1 MKGAGSTRSA
11 RVTTATS
18 SSRVEDLVDAIV
30 RAAAEPA
37 AARETFNV
45 GATEFGTVR
54 SDLQAL
60 IDHAGSSSRLQP
72 VPVKPAEIALR
83 GLELMRVSPL
93 AEWHYKT
100 AHKDS
105 FVDVYEGAA
114 APGLAAATVEPRR
127 ADRDVRL
134 VPREPWAGRRS
145 RRHAPRSLEP
155 AGTRPAQASLVIVL
169 SQDEVRE
176 LLDLDELV
184 DALAAAHVE
193 LSAGEASMPPRIA
206 AFAQHDG
213 LLGVMPAYLPSAGLA
228 CKLVTLFP
236 RNRDRHTHQ
245 ALICLFDE
253 ENGTPVALMDG
264 TYITATRTAAGS
276 ALATRLLAREDARV
290 LAILGAGVQAHAH
303 AKALGR
309 VREFTEIRVAS
320 RDRANAEQLA
330 EEIGGKAVDSW
341 EEALRGAD
349 VVAATTHSAEPIVLR
364 EWLSPGVHVNS
375 VGANPSGSGEVDAA
389 TIAEASG
396 GGRVQRVDAR
406 AASRRRA
413 GVPGGRPWRRGRA
426 RRAGLGRATG
436 TNLPGADHPV

>member
-1 MKGAGSTRSA
+1 M
-11 RVTTATS
+11 
-18 SSRVEDLVDAIV
+18 
-30 RAAAEPA
+30 
-37 AARETFNV
+37 
-45 GATEFGTVR
+45 
-54 SDLQAL
+54 
-60 IDHAGSSSRLQP
+60 
-72 VPVKPAEIALR
+72 
-83 GLELMRVSPL
+83 
-93 AEWHYKT
+93 
-100 AHKDS
+100 
-105 FVDVYEGAA
+105 
-114 APGLAAATVEPRR
+114 
-127 ADRDVRL
+127 
-134 VPREPWAGRRS
+134 
-145 RRHAPRSLEP
+145 
-155 AGTRPAQASLVIVL
+155 IVL
-169 SQDEVRE
+169 SQEEVRE

-236 RNRDRHTHQ
+236 QNRDRHTHQ

-276 ALATRLLAREDARV
+276 ALANRLLAREDARV

-330 EEIGGKAVDSW
+330 AEIGGKAVASW

-349 VVAATTHSAEPIVLR
+349 VVAATTHSAEPIVRR

-375 VGANPSGSGEVDAA
+375 VGANPSGRGEVDAA
-389 TIAEASG
+389 TIAEALVAVESRESTLAPPPAGAPEFLEGDHGDVVELGELVSG
-396 GGRVQRVDAR
+396 RRPGRSSPEQITLYKSVGVAVQDA
-406 AASRRRA
+406 AAA
-413 GVPGGRPWRRGRA
+413 ALVLAAA
-426 RRAGLGRATG
+426 RERSVGHEIELGEST
-436 TNLPGADHPV
+436 

>member
-1 MKGAGSTRSA
+1 
-11 RVTTATS
+11 
-18 SSRVEDLVDAIV
+18 
-30 RAAAEPA
+30 
-37 AARETFNV
+37 
-45 GATEFGTVR
+45 
-54 SDLQAL
+54 
-60 IDHAGSSSRLQP
+60 
-72 VPVKPAEIALR
+72 
-83 GLELMRVSPL
+83 
-93 AEWHYKT
+93 
-100 AHKDS
+100 
-105 FVDVYEGAA
+105 
-114 APGLAAATVEPRR
+114 
-127 ADRDVRL
+127 
-134 VPREPWAGRRS
+134 
-145 RRHAPRSLEP
+145 
-155 AGTRPAQASLVIVL
+155 VIVL

-184 DALAAAHVE
+184 AALAAAHAE

-206 AFAQHDG
+206 AFAQNDG

-253 ENGTPVALMDG
+253 KNGTPVALMDG

-330 EEIGGKAVDSW
+330 EQIGGKAVASW
-341 EEALRGAD
+341 EEAVRGAD
-349 VVAATTHSAEPIVLR
+349 VVAATTHSAEPIVQR

-375 VGANPSGSGEVDAA
+375 VGANPSGRGEVDAA
-389 TIAEASG
+389 TIAEALVAVESRESTLAPPPAGAAEFLEGDHGDVVELGELVSG
-396 GGRVQRVDAR
+396 RRPGRTSPEQITLYKSVGVAVQDA
-406 AASRRRA
+406 AAAALVLAAARKRS
-413 GVPGGRPWRRGRA
+413 VGREIE
-426 RRAGLGRATG
+426 LGEST
-436 TNLPGADHPV
+436 

>member
-1 MKGAGSTRSA
+1 
-11 RVTTATS
+11 
-18 SSRVEDLVDAIV
+18 
-30 RAAAEPA
+30 
-37 AARETFNV
+37 
-45 GATEFGTVR
+45 
-54 SDLQAL
+54 
-60 IDHAGSSSRLQP
+60 
-72 VPVKPAEIALR
+72 
-83 GLELMRVSPL
+83 
-93 AEWHYKT
+93 
-100 AHKDS
+100 
-105 FVDVYEGAA
+105 
-114 APGLAAATVEPRR
+114 
-127 ADRDVRL
+127 
-134 VPREPWAGRRS
+134 
-145 RRHAPRSLEP
+145 
-155 AGTRPAQASLVIVL
+155 VIVL

-276 ALATRLLAREDARV
+276 ALAKRLLAREDAPV

-303 AKALGR
+303 ATALGR

-320 RDRANAEQLA
+320 RDRANAEELA
-330 EEIGGKAVDSW
+330 EKIGGNAVASW

-349 VVAATTHSAEPIVLR
+349 VVAATTHSAEPIVQR

-375 VGANPSGSGEVDAA
+375 VGANPSGRGEVDAA
-389 TIAEASG
+389 TIAEALVAVESRESTLAPPPAGAPEFLEGDHGDVIELGELVSG
-396 GGRVQRVDAR
+396 TRQGRTSPEQITLYKSVGVAVQDAAAAALVLAR
-406 AASRRRA
+406 AQERSVGREIELEESR
-413 GVPGGRPWRRGRA
+413 
-426 RRAGLGRATG
+426 
-436 TNLPGADHPV
+436 